1 MSSGGSMGV
10 RYWIEPL
17 RFAAAQAREMLVAAA
32 AVRLG
37 VPTTELVAAD
47 GTVSHAASGRHL
59 AYGEL
64 VAELDADDRVIGL
77 HVRAPGPA
85 ISRSFTGLSPNT
97 DLDTHVDMQALQNL
111 AEARYRVG
119 ALKLDY
125 AMRHNHVPAGPWR
138 AVGATQCTFFLE
150 SFVDERARATD
161 KDPLALRCE
170 LLSHDARALRV
181 VETAAEQAGW
191 GVAGRGTPQRPLAPG
206 RALGL
211 AYYECYGSL
220 CAHVAEVSRGADGL
234 PRVHRVIC
242 ALDCGEVV
250 TPDGAR
256 AQVEGGIIQ
265 GLSAAVANALARLDG
280 TRLRRLPLIDGIAKP
295 VRA

>member
-150 SFVDERARATD
+150 SFVDERARAPRTRIRW
-161 KDPLALRCE
+161 PCAASCSRTTRARCAW
-170 LLSHDARALRV
+170 SRPRRSRP
-181 VETAAEQAGW
+181 AG
-191 GVAGRGTPQRPLAPG
+191 GRGPRHAACAAPSCSPAAA
-206 RALGL
+206 R
-211 AYYECYGSL
+211 
-220 CAHVAEVSRGADGL
+220 CASSTRVSSTG
-234 PRVHRVIC
+234 C
-242 ALDCGEVV
+242 A
-250 TPDGAR
+250 
-256 AQVEGGIIQ
+256 
-265 GLSAAVANALARLDG
+265 
-280 TRLRRLPLIDGIAKP
+280 
-295 VRA
+295 